1 MITITQAVRK
11 ALTETPFLVEVLCEE
26 LANTTG
32 VARRIKPKIEKILRE
47 KVTESS
53 IAVALR
59 RITGELK
66 RPQFGATFLKQ
77 LRDIT
82 VRSNLVEFVF
92 PNIENLPHIL
102 EKLSKDTH
110 KRKDVFLNF
119 SQGVHESIVVIN
131 AEYAATLRVL
141 LIKGKPQVINDLSA
155 ITIRLPESSLA
166 VPGVYYPIL
175 KALAT
180 EGISFVEIM
189 SVNTELSIL
198 FKDNDV
204 DSAFTTIKQIMS

>member
-1 MITITQAVRK
+1 MITITQAVREV
-11 ALTETPFLVEVLCEE
+11 LTASPFLVEVLCEE
-26 LANTTG
+26 LANTTQ
-32 VARRIKPKIEKILRE
+32 VARRIKPKVEKMLRE

-53 IAVALR
+53 IAVALH
-59 RITGELK
+59 RIAKELK

-92 PNIENLPHIL
+92 PNVENLPKIL
-102 EKLSKDTH
+102 EKLSGEMH
-110 KRKDVFLNF
+110 ERKDVFLNF
-119 SQGVHESIVVIN
+119 SQGVHESIVVVN
-131 AEYAATLRVL
+131 TEYAATLKAL
-141 LIKGKPQVINDLSA
+141 LTKEKLQMISDLSV
-155 ITIRLPESSLA
+155 ITVRLPESSLA

-175 KALAT
+175 KALAN

-198 FKDNDV
+198 FKDSDV
-204 DSAFTTIKQIMS
+204 DSAFAAIKRVSQ